1 MKLTK
6 VVLDKSVLIGG
17 DNRSTWLADQ
27 HGADMELD
35 ERGIVHV
42 RYKGQHFMST
52 CFHGAWADDAPVEK
66 PATRK
71 ARPAEP
77 VA

>member
-6 VVLDKSVLIGG
+6 VVLDKSVLISG
-17 DNRSTWLADQ
+17 DSRNTWLADQ
-27 HGADMELD
+27 HGADMTLD
-35 ERGIVHV
+35 ERGIVHI
-42 RYKGQHFMST
+42 RYRGQHFMSSS
-52 CFHGAWADDAPVEK
+52 FVGAWADDGTVEK